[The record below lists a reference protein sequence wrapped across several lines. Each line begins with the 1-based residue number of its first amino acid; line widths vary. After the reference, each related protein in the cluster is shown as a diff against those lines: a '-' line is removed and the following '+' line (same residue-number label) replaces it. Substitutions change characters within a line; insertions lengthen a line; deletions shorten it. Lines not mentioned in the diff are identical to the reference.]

1 MDEGKP
7 FLGFFLLRNY
17 MAAITKSMCLGKS
30 IPIGELVLYIKLTA
44 IFMEKFFKSRRT
56 FGEIGRINN

>member
-1 MDEGKP
+1 M
-7 FLGFFLLRNY
+7 LRNY
-17 MAAITKSMCLGKS
+17 MAAISKSMCLGKS